1 MIRSLLSILEKSN
14 EMKADHELPASSEQ
28 PQSKSKKS
36 TSSMSGKSDKSTT
49 SAPSW
54 LNISLDAALGFRA
67 NVFQVTR
74 TVPGGKKSSQSV
86 AASGSSEAKTV
97 GAINIHPGASAVV
110 CRHTLDVLIALA
122 KSFPTHYLPWKDP
135 LAAALTAAAN
145 EHSSMETSTPK
156 PKTASAQCK
165 KDTSNDFWETLVRL
179 DQQSSSRKGKSVA
192 RSHSSV
198 STFSRSDEME
208 EGGCVSFESSPFGQ
222 LLSMLSSPVIR
233 RSSVLTD
240 KLLRLLSYISL
251 GQPDSSKKAMEAAA
265 SSKDAA
271 ALNAVKANTVSP
283 DHIQLAVQ
291 VTLHIFLRDLNLP
304 TSRAPQFWNRS
315 RYAPC
320 LGAPLLLE
328 ATLSIFRVS

>member
-1 MIRSLLSILEKSN
+1 MLSILEKSN
-14 EMKADHELPASSEQ
+14 EMKADHDLPASSEQ

-135 LAAALTAAAN
+135 LAAALTAGLANCANGTSCPACATVAVWEGWRAGKVSCFSLAQPSPALLCNQDVCTGAA
-145 EHSSMETSTPK
+145 
-156 PKTASAQCK
+156 AAAACI
-165 KDTSNDFWETLVRL
+165 R
-179 DQQSSSRKGKSVA
+179 
-192 RSHSSV
+192 
-198 STFSRSDEME
+198 
-208 EGGCVSFESSPFGQ
+208 Q
-222 LLSMLSSPVIR
+222 LLAF
-233 RSSVLTD
+233 
-240 KLLRLLSYISL
+240 
-251 GQPDSSKKAMEAAA
+251 G
-265 SSKDAA
+265 
-271 ALNAVKANTVSP
+271 
-283 DHIQLAVQ
+283 
-291 VTLHIFLRDLNLP
+291 
-304 TSRAPQFWNRS
+304 
-315 RYAPC
+315 
-320 LGAPLLLE
+320 
-328 ATLSIFRVS
+328 